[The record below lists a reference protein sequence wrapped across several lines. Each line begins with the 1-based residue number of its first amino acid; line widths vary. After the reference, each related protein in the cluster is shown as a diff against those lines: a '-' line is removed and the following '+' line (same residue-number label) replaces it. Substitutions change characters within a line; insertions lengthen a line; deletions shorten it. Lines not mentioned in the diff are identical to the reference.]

1 MMPSFTKFSEV
12 VNLLTEI
19 TPFNFYDK
27 INEIAQHHI
36 FVKEKLHLQIIAL
49 YINDDK
55 IYQDR
60 IEKFLKPK
68 FKEFD
73 IYGDFDE
80 LDIVLMLLSLELYYF
95 FDLLSVLEKK
105 QLVIKCLDI
114 LNIND
119 CREELSSNY
128 NKVQELF
135 SNYRAFYYNE
145 IFDKIPDNLKK
156 LEATNEI
163 IDFLNRTGALKMSL
177 DIPSSKSFENLKKF
191 SKSKKEFYRD
201 THFINKKQKRS
212 FTEEPDNCY
221 TYKDYTNIFQKSM
234 PIDVAVSHFKKLT
247 ENNSKNGRPFLT
259 KEQLDVFIRKAF
271 CGVQDLPKQK
281 FNQAPKGEKSIIQHV
296 FREFYDA
303 NWDYFGTGQVQDK
316 FIKLLTENFTD
327 WDYKNVRNNF
337 SKSPKKTI

>member
-1 MMPSFTKFSEV
+1 MMSSFAKFSEV

-19 TPFNFYDK
+19 TPFNLSDK

-55 IYQDR
+55 IYEDR
-60 IEKFLKPK
+60 VEKFLKPISI
-68 FKEFD
+68 EFD
-73 IYGDFDE
+73 IDSDFDQ
-80 LDIVLMLLSLELYYF
+80 LDIVLMLLSLELFYF
-95 FDLLSVLEKK
+95 FDVLSVLEKK
-105 QLVIKCLDI
+105 QLVIRCLDI

-119 CREELSSNY
+119 CREELQSNY
-128 NKVQELF
+128 SKVQELF
-135 SNYRAFYYNE
+135 NNYRAFYYNE

-163 IDFLNRTGALKMSL
+163 INVLDRIGALKISL

-201 THFINKKQKRS
+201 THFIYKEHKKS
-212 FTEEPDNCY
+212 FTQEPDNCN

-234 PIDVAVSHFKKLT
+234 PIELAVSHFKKLT

-259 KEQLDVFIRKAF
+259 EEQLDVFIKKAF
-271 CGVQDLPKQK
+271 CGVPDLPKQT
-281 FNQAPKGEKSIIQHV
+281 FNEAPKGDKSKIQYV

-303 NWDYFGTGQVQDK
+303 NYDFFGTGQVQDK
-316 FIKLLTENFTD
+316 FIKLLTVNFTD
-327 WDYKNVRNNF
+327 WDFKNVRNNF
-337 SKSPKKTI
+337 SKIPKKTI

>member
-1 MMPSFTKFSEV
+1 MVSNFSKFSEV

-27 INEIAQHHI
+27 INEFTQHHI
-36 FVKEKLHLQIIAL
+36 FVNEKLHLQIIAL

-55 IYQDR
+55 MYEDR
-60 IEKFLKPK
+60 IGNFLKPK
-68 FKEFD
+68 SIEFD
-73 IYGDFDE
+73 IDGDFKQ
-80 LDIVLMLLSLELYYF
+80 LDIVLKLLSLELYYF
-95 FDLLSVLEKK
+95 FDVLSVLEKK
-105 QLVIKCLDI
+105 QLVARCLDI

-119 CREELSSNY
+119 CREELQSNY
-128 NKVQELF
+128 SIVQELF

-145 IFDKIPDNLKK
+145 IFDKIPDNQKK

-163 IDFLNRTGALKMSL
+163 IDFLNRTGALKKSL
-177 DIPSSKSFENLKKF
+177 DIPSSKSFKNLKKF
-191 SKSKKEFYRD
+191 SKSKKEYFRD
-201 THFINKKQKRS
+201 ALFLNEERKKSNIEAPKI
-212 FTEEPDNCY
+212 FGVYN
-221 TYKDYTNIFQKSM
+221 DYTNIFQKSM
-234 PIDVAVSHFKKLT
+234 PIDEAVSHFKKLT
-247 ENNSKNGRPFLT
+247 ENNSKNGSPFLT
-259 KEQLDVFIRKAF
+259 TEQLDIFIRKAF
-271 CGVQDLPKQK
+271 CGVKDLPKQT
-281 FNQAPKGEKSIIQHV
+281 FNQAPSGEKSIIQYV

>member
-1 MMPSFTKFSEV
+1 MMSSFTKFSEV

-36 FVKEKLHLQIIAL
+36 FVKEKLHLQIIAS

-60 IEKFLKPK
+60 IEIFLKPIS
-68 FKEFD
+68 KEFD

-95 FDLLSVLEKK
+95 FDVLSVIEKK

-119 CREELSSNY
+119 CREELPINY

-135 SNYRAFYYNE
+135 SNYWAFYHDE
-145 IFDKIPDNLKK
+145 IFEEIPDNLTK
-156 LEATNEI
+156 LKAANEI
-163 IDFLNRTGALKMSL
+163 TNFLNRSGALRMSL
-177 DIPSSKSFENLKKF
+177 DIPSSKSFENLKEF
-191 SKSKKEFYRD
+191 SKVKKEFYRD
-201 THFINKKQKRS
+201 TYFINMEQKKS
-212 FTEEPDNCY
+212 LTEEPDNFD
-221 TYKDYTNIFQKSM
+221 TYKDYINIFQKSM

-247 ENNSKNGRPFLT
+247 ENNSKNGSPFLT
-259 KEQLDVFIRKAF
+259 TEQLDIFIRKAF
-271 CGVQDLPKQK
+271 CGVQDLPKQT
-281 FNQAPKGEKSIIQHV
+281 FNQAPSGEKSIIQYV
-296 FREFYDA
+296 FREFYDT

-327 WDYKNVRNNF
+327 WDYENVRNNF
-337 SKSPKKTI
+337 SKIPKKTI

>member
-1 MMPSFTKFSEV
+1 MMSSFTKFSEV

-60 IEKFLKPK
+60 IEEFLKPK
-68 FKEFD
+68 AKEFD

-95 FDLLSVLEKK
+95 FDVLSVLEKK

-119 CREELSSNY
+119 CREELQINY
-128 NKVQELF
+128 SKVQDHF
-135 SNYRAFYYNE
+135 NNYRAFYYNE
-145 IFDKIPDNLKK
+145 ILDKIPDNLKK

-163 IDFLNRTGALKMSL
+163 INFFNRTGALRMSL
-177 DIPSSKSFENLKKF
+177 DIPSSKSFENLKEV
-191 SKSKKEFYRD
+191 SKGKKEFYRD
-201 THFINKKQKRS
+201 TYFINMEQKKS
-212 FTEEPDNCY
+212 STGDTDNIDI
-221 TYKDYTNIFQKSM
+221 YKGYTNIFQKSM
-234 PIDVAVSHFKKLT
+234 PVDVAASHFKKLT
-247 ENNSKNGRPFLT
+247 ENNSKNGKSFLT

-281 FNQAPKGEKSIIQHV
+281 FNQAPSGEKLIIQYV
-296 FREFYDA
+296 FREFYDIY
-303 NWDYFGTGQVQDK
+303 WEYFGTGQVQDK

-327 WDYKNVRNNF
+327 WNYKNVRNNF
-337 SKSPKKTI
+337 SVKPKKTI